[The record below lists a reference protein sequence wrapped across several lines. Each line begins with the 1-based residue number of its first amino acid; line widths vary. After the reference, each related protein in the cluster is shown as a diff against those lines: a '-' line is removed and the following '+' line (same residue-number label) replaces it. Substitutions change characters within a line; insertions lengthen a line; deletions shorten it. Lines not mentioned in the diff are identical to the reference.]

1 MDMSPI
7 EIFYLQTPIGELQVF
22 CCENNVLEVN
32 LGLDVKKI
40 SHKDDLT
47 GNELTER
54 NLSIN
59 AKSVKNKFIQY
70 FKNADSDIM
79 IDVRVNGTDFQKSV
93 WDAISSI
100 EKGDTC
106 TYSDIAEQ
114 LASSPRAVGNA
125 CRANPVPIVVPC
137 HRVVAKSGLGGF
149 AGKRKGTN
157 IDSKT
162 WLLNHEHAVI
172 A

>member
-1 MDMSPI
+1 MSPI
-7 EIFYLQTPIGELQVF
+7 ETFYLQTPIGELQVF

-32 LGLDVKKI
+32 LGLDVKKTP
-40 SHKDDLT
+40 HKNGLNGD
-47 GNELTER
+47 ELTER
-54 NLSIN
+54 NLSVY

-70 FKNADSDIM
+70 FKNADSDIT
-79 IDVRVNGTDFQKSV
+79 IDILVNGTDFQKSV

-149 AGKRKGTN
+149 AGKRKGIN